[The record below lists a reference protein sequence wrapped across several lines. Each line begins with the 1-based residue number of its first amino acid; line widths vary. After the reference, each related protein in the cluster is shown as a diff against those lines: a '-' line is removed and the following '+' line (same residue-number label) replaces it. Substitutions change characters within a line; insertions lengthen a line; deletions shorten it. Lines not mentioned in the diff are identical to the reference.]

1 MAPRRLAG
9 GWLDSLGIIASA
21 HVAPR
26 RVDVWLPP
34 GYIYRGTPSAVIYA
48 HDGQNL
54 FDAHEAYSGV
64 DWGIAP
70 AAALLMRDGII
81 GSVIIVGI
89 WNTPARIGE
98 YLPRRPLLSATGAAL
113 RASAML
119 DVGPIRSDAYLR
131 FITGELKPLI
141 DARYRT
147 SADPAATMLLG
158 SSMGGLISLYGA
170 LEYPETFGAAACLS
184 PHWSVADA
192 WFVDALAEQLP
203 DPGRLRIYHDRGT
216 AGIDAGYAA
225 GQQRFDAALLRR
237 GYQPGRDV
245 WSLVADG
252 AGHHEAA
259 WRERVAVP
267 LRALLGDAHPG
278 RPVRHA
284 PHQIATRQ

>member
-9 GWLDSLGIIASA
+9 GWLDSLGITASA

-34 GYIYRGTPSAVIYA
+34 GYARQVAPSAVIYA

-70 AAALLMRDGII
+70 TAARLMAEGAI

-98 YLPRRPLLSATGAAL
+98 YLPRRPLLSADGAAL

-119 DVGPIRSDAYLR
+119 NAGAIRSDAYLR
-131 FITGELKPLI
+131 FIVDELKPLI

-147 SADPAATMLLG
+147 SADPAATMVLG
-158 SSMGGLISLYGA
+158 ASMGGLISLYGA
-170 LEYPETFGAAACLS
+170 LEYPAIFGAAACLS
-184 PHWSVADA
+184 PHWSLAGP
-192 WFVDALAEQLP
+192 WFVDALAERLP
-203 DPGRLRIYHDRGT
+203 APGRLRIYHDRGT
-216 AGIDAGYAA
+216 LGIDAGYAA
-225 GQQRFDAALLRR
+225 GQQRFDAALLQR
-237 GYQPGRDV
+237 GYQPGRDT
-245 WSLVADG
+245 WSYVAEG
-252 AGHHEAA
+252 ADHHEAA
-259 WRERVAVP
+259 WRERVATP
-267 LRALLGDAHPG
+267 LRVLFGAVPDDHSARRSPAL
-278 RPVRHA
+278 R
-284 PHQIATRQ
+284 ATWE